1 MKEEQ
6 KTVNEEEKEN
16 DDTNRGTEEWDRR
29 MEEETM

>member
-1 MKEEQ
+1 MKEAQ